1 MRKYVLSHTIII
13 TNNEMNLLISYFFLQ
28 EDLSF
33 SYSAPD
39 HLVFIG
45 RFRKCQERG
54 VVIFPLGAAWLAVAH
69 GSFLVQLR
77 VHLGECGS

>member
-1 MRKYVLSHTIII
+1 MRKCVLSHNSII
-13 TNNEMNLLISYFFLQ
+13 TNNEINSLIRCFFLQ

-33 SYSAPD
+33 SYSVPD

-54 VVIFPLGAAWLAVAH
+54 VVIFSLGAAWFAGAH
-69 GSFLVQLR
+69 NSFLVQLR
-77 VHLGECGS
+77 VHLGERGT

>member
-1 MRKYVLSHTIII
+1 
-13 TNNEMNLLISYFFLQ
+13 MNLLISYFFLQ

-33 SYSAPD
+33 SYSVPD

-54 VVIFPLGAAWLAVAH
+54 VVIFPLGAAWFAGAH
-69 GSFLVQLR
+69 NSFLVQLR
-77 VHLGECGS
+77 VYLGECGT

>member
-13 TNNEMNLLISYFFLQ
+13 TNNEMNSLISYFFLQ

-33 SYSAPD
+33 SYSVPD

-54 VVIFPLGAAWLAVAH
+54 VVIFPLGAAWFAGAH
-69 GSFLVQLR
+69 NSFLVQLR
-77 VHLGECGS
+77 VHLGECGT